1 MMINLR
7 PYSSYGTIIML
18 TCWMGPTGLVDFDL
32 KDELILRDSGVNL
45 CVF

>member
-7 PYSSYGTIIML
+7 PYSSYGPIIML
-18 TCWMGPTGLVDFDL
+18 AYWMSPTGLVDFDL